1 MSSHQS
7 AINCHHSS
15 PYGTHF
21 SLPKRAISDT
31 PFSKP
36 KSTGLKYNPLP
47 QLSAI
52 SKIMANRSR
61 TATMLMFTLFLQI
74 HGDNDLFWEEGR
86 GDILV
91 TSCPP
96 WGDTLTPVKF
106 RKSQKMGQMQH
117 YDMAVSYGF
126 VCLFFQVLNHF
137 DELIMS
143 WLTAFVFNK
152 RNERKCHGG

>member
-36 KSTGLKYNPLP
+36 KSTRLKYNPLP

-91 TSCPP
+91 TSCPLGAIP
-96 WGDTLTPVKF
+96 LPRLSSENRKKWGKCSTMTW
-106 RKSQKMGQMQH
+106 QYHM
-117 YDMAVSYGF
+117 VS
-126 VCLFFQVLNHF
+126 
-137 DELIMS
+137 
-143 WLTAFVFNK
+143 FVFFSGF
-152 RNERKCHGG
+152 ESF